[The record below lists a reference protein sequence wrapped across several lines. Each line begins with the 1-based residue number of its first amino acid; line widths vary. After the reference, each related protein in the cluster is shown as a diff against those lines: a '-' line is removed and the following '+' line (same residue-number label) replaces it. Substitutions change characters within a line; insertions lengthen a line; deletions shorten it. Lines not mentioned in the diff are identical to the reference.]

1 MQEFYLLLLVSD
13 TPDSLEDCRLSCL
26 LEDGEM
32 STAAA
37 VDVTAA
43 RICCGGRLVVIKP
56 SMVSSTSPLS
66 TSPSSS
72 HVRSGK
78 GEGKIS

>member
-32 STAAA
+32 STA

-56 SMVSSTSPLS
+56 SIVSSTSPLS
-66 TSPSSS
+66 SSS
-72 HVRSGK
+72 HVVRSGK
-78 GEGKIS
+78 GEEGKIS

>member
-13 TPDSLEDCRLSCL
+13 TPDSLDDWRLSCL

-32 STAAA
+32 STA

-56 SMVSSTSPLS
+56 SIVSSTSPLS
-66 TSPSSS
+66 TSPSS

-78 GEGKIS
+78 GEEGKIS

>member
-13 TPDSLEDCRLSCL
+13 TPDSLDDCRLSCL

-32 STAAA
+32 STAA

-56 SMVSSTSPLS
+56 SMVVSSTSPLS
-66 TSPSSS
+66 TSSS
-72 HVRSGK
+72 HVVRSGK
-78 GEGKIS
+78 GEEG

>member
-26 LEDGEM
+26 FEDGEM
-32 STAAA
+32 STA

-56 SMVSSTSPLS
+56 SIVSSTSPLS
-66 TSPSSS
+66 SSS
-72 HVRSGK
+72 HVRSGR
-78 GEGKIS
+78 GEEGKIS

>member
-32 STAAA
+32 STA

-56 SMVSSTSPLS
+56 SMVVSSTSPLS

-78 GEGKIS
+78 GRGEIS

>member
-66 TSPSSS
+66 SSPSS

-78 GEGKIS
+78 GEEGKIS

>member
-1 MQEFYLLLLVSD
+1 MYLLLLVSD

-26 LEDGEM
+26 LLEDGEV
-32 STAAA
+32 SAA

-56 SMVSSTSPLS
+56 SMVVSSTSPLS

-78 GEGKIS
+78 GRGEIS